1 LFQGPLRIRFSIT
14 VKKENQECF
23 GKFSTFSIEPG
34 EIRGLIHK
42 ANPFSMRVGKECWI
56 MEMERSNKPEPN
68 TQVDNPNPAVEESP
82 YEAYGWEFHK
92 KPLLYALILTVLFYA
107 FIYFFISI

>member
-1 LFQGPLRIRFSIT
+1 MM
-14 VKKENQECF
+14 N
-23 GKFSTFSIEPG
+23 
-34 EIRGLIHK
+34 
-42 ANPFSMRVGKECWI
+42 GKEWWI
-56 MEMERSNKPEPN
+56 MEMERYNKQEQNPKA
-68 TQVDNPNPAVEESP
+68 DNPNPVEEESP

>member
-1 LFQGPLRIRFSIT
+1 
-14 VKKENQECF
+14 
-23 GKFSTFSIEPG
+23 
-34 EIRGLIHK
+34 
-42 ANPFSMRVGKECWI
+42 
-56 MEMERSNKPEPN
+56 MEMEQYNKQGKKSQ
-68 TQVDNPNPAVEESP
+68 TDDPNPVEDESP